1 MTLGVVAVVLATLL
15 GFAALAV
22 DVANG
27 YVARAIL
34 QHAVDDGAL
43 TAQRWSAQVDDPG
56 ADPSAVQNQAVA
68 EALETARRDI
78 EAQGLA
84 GATAVEAAVAG
95 SHLRIAA
102 RATIRTWFLRPLGI
116 ATLAPSASADTVL
129 RMAIPSSGPPAG
141 EAAEHRGEAPA
152 GPRSGDF
159 PGADGPPGGA
169 GGDIMEGP

>member
-1 MTLGVVAVVLATLL
+1 MTLGVLAVVLTTLL

-34 QHAVDDGAL
+34 QHAVDDGAI

-56 ADPSAVQNQAVA
+56 ADPSAVQNRAVA
-68 EALETARRDI
+68 AGLETARRDI

-95 SHLRIAA
+95 SHLRIVA
-102 RATIRTWFLRPLGI
+102 RASIRTWFLRPFGA

-129 RMAIPSSGPPAG
+129 WMAASSAAPPAG
-141 EAAEHRGEAPA
+141 GAAEHRGEAAA

-159 PGADGPPGGA
+159 PGAVDPPGGS

>member
-1 MTLGVVAVVLATLL
+1 MTLGVVAVVLTTLL

-56 ADPSAVQNQAVA
+56 ADPNAVQNQAVA
-68 EALETARRDI
+68 AALETARRDI
-78 EAQGLA
+78 AAQGMA

-102 RATIRTWFLRPLGI
+102 RASIRTWFLRSFGV
-116 ATLAPSASADTVL
+116 ATLAPAAAADTVL
-129 RMAIPSSGPPAG
+129 WTAPSAGPSAGGAG
-141 EAAEHRGEAPA
+141 EHPGEAPA
-152 GPRSGDF
+152 GHSGDF
-159 PGADGPPGGA
+159 PGAADVSGGS

>member
-1 MTLGVVAVVLATLL
+1 MTLGMVAVVLTTLL
-15 GFAALAV
+15 GFTGLAV

-56 ADPSAVQNQAVA
+56 ADPSTVQNQAVA
-68 EALETARRDI
+68 AALETARRDI

-84 GATAVEAAVAG
+84 GATAVEAAVTG

-102 RATIRTWFLRPLGI
+102 RASIRTWFLRPLGV

-129 RMAIPSSGPPAG
+129 WTAAPSAGPPAG
-141 EAAEHRGEAPA
+141 GAAEHPGEAP
-152 GPRSGDF
+152 
-159 PGADGPPGGA
+159 
-169 GGDIMEGP
+169 